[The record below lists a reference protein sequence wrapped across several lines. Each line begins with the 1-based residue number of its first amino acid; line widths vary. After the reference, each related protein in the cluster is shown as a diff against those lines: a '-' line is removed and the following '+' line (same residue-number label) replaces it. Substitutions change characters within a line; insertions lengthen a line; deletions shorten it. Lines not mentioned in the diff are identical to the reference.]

1 MLSGYRVDSGFIF
14 QAQIYGVFEEKEKL
28 MKEKS
33 EKEQQLTRLKHINTT
48 DHMVD
53 VQVWINSF
61 WKLKFVRVCSLA
73 GGYFYNM
80 YIVNMFE
87 IVFSFNV
94 KDTNIFPGLHNIRLS
109 YNI

>member
-53 VQVWINSF
+53 VQV
-61 WKLKFVRVCSLA
+61 
-73 GGYFYNM
+73 
-80 YIVNMFE
+80 
-87 IVFSFNV
+87 
-94 KDTNIFPGLHNIRLS
+94 
-109 YNI
+109 